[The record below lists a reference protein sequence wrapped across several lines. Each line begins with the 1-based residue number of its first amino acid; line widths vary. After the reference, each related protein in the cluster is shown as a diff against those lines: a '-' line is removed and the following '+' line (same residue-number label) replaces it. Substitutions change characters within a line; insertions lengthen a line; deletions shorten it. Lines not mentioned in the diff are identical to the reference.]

1 MTQMTAT
8 NETLTKKNWGPAVK
22 AATLSI
28 IILEYS
34 IALSTPVLG
43 AIAAAFPDVSP
54 ELIKQVQSMPSLTM
68 IPVALMVG
76 QIEKFMKK
84 RTMLM
89 IAIMFL
95 FIGGIAPALG
105 GGIYFILLCRAIFG
119 MGRGIVFP
127 FAMSFIIDLFDGQ
140 ERDVLMG
147 LRSSTGSIAGIV
159 FMQVGGFLGTINWR
173 MSFWGFL
180 IIIPFALLVF
190 FKLPEPEKK
199 AQLTT
204 ETVKTSAKLTKKTW
218 TLILLNFVLMF
229 FAYTFMTNMAIVIN
243 ALKIGT
249 PKTAANVM
257 SIFTVSSAA
266 CGFLFGKVIKPMLKD
281 YTAAIGAMF
290 IGGGI
295 LVLSYANVL
304 NIFFVGAV
312 LFGIGFS
319 IYNTDMYL
327 KLGVSADRSAA
338 AKAISTHMALN
349 ALSQFASPIVIAFLA
364 GVLNISGAKAGWTIS
379 GPVLLAGGLVIL
391 LIQAFTKP
399 KNT

>member
-1 MTQMTAT
+1 MTQTTAT
-8 NETLTKKNWGPAVK
+8 NKLPAQNDWGLAVK

-34 IALSTPVLG
+34 ISLSTPVLG
-43 AIAAAFPDVSP
+43 AIAAAFPDVSA

-68 IPVALMVG
+68 IPVALLVG
-76 QIEKFMKK
+76 QIEKIMKK

-105 GGIYFILLCRAIFG
+105 GGIYFILICRAIFG

-140 ERDVLMG
+140 ERNVLMG

-173 MSFWGFL
+173 ISFWGFL
-180 IIIPFALLVF
+180 MIIPFALLIF
-190 FKLPEPEKK
+190 FKLPEPEKRV
-199 AQLTT
+199 QTT
-204 ETVKTSAKLTKKTW
+204 NGTEKSGAKLTSKTW
-218 TLILLNFVLMF
+218 TLILLNFILMF

-243 ALKIGT
+243 TLKIGT

-257 SIFTVSSAA
+257 SVFTISSAV
-266 CGFLFGKVIKPMLKD
+266 CGLLFGKAIKPLLKD
-281 YTAAIGAMF
+281 YTASIGAMF
-290 IGGGI
+290 IGTGI
-295 LVLSYANVL
+295 LVLSYANML
-304 NIFFVGAV
+304 NLFFVGAV

-327 KLGVSADRSAA
+327 KLGDSADRAAA
-338 AKAISTHMALN
+338 AKALSTHMAFN
-349 ALSQFASPIVIAFLA
+349 ALSQFASPIVIAFIA
-364 GVLNISGAKAGWTIS
+364 GTLNLSGAKAGWTIS
-379 GPVLLAGGLVIL
+379 GPVLLAGGLAIL
-391 LIQAFTKP
+391 LMQVLKRTK
-399 KNT
+399 NA